1 MPERGT
7 LEFTHGKKLNRICAM
22 KDETRELQDHF
33 KPQSLCHGGGIHIL
47 QIFIAIFGIGY
58 TEQEAITT
66 NAAVNLLNRTILRSL
81 KLHSIGRG
89 MASVYKS

>member
-47 QIFIAIFGIGY
+47 QIL
-58 TEQEAITT
+58 Q
-66 NAAVNLLNRTILRSL
+66 SL

-89 MASVYKS
+89 MASVY